1 MTRRALTGAGLIVAL
16 ALPAALVAQGPGEIT
31 PLASHP
37 ASDELMAKIVAVLKD
52 EAAVQKPALV
62 FSSVVA
68 GTPDQDG
75 LAVMSAA
82 FTEADGRNLANGRLI
97 LLLFDPAH
105 LSSANVVT
113 VRLVRPTTGG
123 LTNLKF
129 AFNTLGAEGQETVQA
144 VLEPNADWTSGVMPV
159 PLDKLPQG
167 VADKLVAVGPV
178 KIGAA
183 TSPRGFHVLIVR
195 EGGRAAFAFT
205 VPKLAD
211 LQGHGVEWSD
221 NAALR

>member
-1 MTRRALTGAGLIVAL
+1 MTRRVRTSAALLVAL
-16 ALPAALVAQGPGEIT
+16 GLPAALVAQGPGDIT
-31 PLASHP
+31 PLANHP
-37 ASDELMAKIVAVLKD
+37 ASDELMAKIVAVVKD

-62 FSSVVA
+62 LSSVVT

-82 FTEADGRNLANGRLI
+82 FTEADGRNLPNGRLI

-113 VRLVRPTTGG
+113 VRLVRPTAGG
-123 LTNLKF
+123 LTDLKF
-129 AFNTLGAEGQETVQA
+129 AFNTLDAEGQETVQA
-144 VLEPNADWTSGVMPV
+144 VLEPNADWTSGVLPV
-159 PLDKLPQG
+159 PLEKLPQG
-167 VADKLVAVGPV
+167 VADKLVAVGPI

-183 TSPRGFHVLIVR
+183 TSPRGFHILIAR

-205 VPKLAD
+205 VPRLAD
-211 LQGHGVEWSD
+211 LQAHGVAWSD